1 MATESSVLSS
11 LNSSGFIEL
20 EAELFQS
27 QTSQLSQRS
36 NSTTSTPSIRRPRTS
51 WVWDHTTSRDRTTIY
66 IYNKKSHWQC
76 GYCEKRYAESG
87 GTTVMATHLK
97 KAHGLFDTQTELK
110 AVNQQRSILTC
121 LVRGKENDYKRRRDT
136 DFDRATFEQLLVR
149 WVCRCSISL
158 SVVEQNE
165 FRALLAFLN
174 DSTINCLPKSHNTLR
189 EWIVRTFEYEKQRIM
204 QALQSAY
211 SKVHFTV
218 DLWTSP
224 NAKALMGIVA
234 HYIAENGALR
244 QSVLSLRELE
254 GQHTGANQAG
264 LIFSVLEEYGILS
277 KVGYFMMDNASNN
290 DTMIE
295 QLSTCK

>member
-1 MATESSVLSS
+1 
-11 LNSSGFIEL
+11 
-20 EAELFQS
+20 
-27 QTSQLSQRS
+27 
-36 NSTTSTPSIRRPRTS
+36 
-51 WVWDHTTSRDRTTIY
+51 
-66 IYNKKSHWQC
+66 
-76 GYCEKRYAESG
+76 
-87 GTTVMATHLK
+87 MATHLK

-218 DLWTSP
+218 DL
-224 NAKALMGIVA
+224 
-234 HYIAENGALR
+234 
-244 QSVLSLRELE
+244 
-254 GQHTGANQAG
+254 
-264 LIFSVLEEYGILS
+264 
-277 KVGYFMMDNASNN
+277 
-290 DTMIE
+290 
-295 QLSTCK
+295 